1 MIQDCIILTRH
12 FSFLVAPFEVLRYAV
27 SLDLNEGIVVE
38 EVISLDITFQA
49 LVQLLQILHENKDWG
64 DHYLSI
70 GHVNPGYFAY
80 FWIFNF
86 LAGFQNFRA
95 LAP

>member
-1 MIQDCIILTRH
+1 MIQDYIILTRH

-49 LVQLLQILHENKDWG
+49 LVQLLQILMKFCMKIRIEE
-64 DHYLSI
+64 I
-70 GHVNPGYFAY
+70 I
-80 FWIFNF
+80 IFR
-86 LAGFQNFRA
+86 LVM
-95 LAP
+95 